1 MSFLEEL
8 ITEIDRAKQ
17 PKKQSKPNKFLEFEK
32 QLRDL
37 AKSKGLQPRT
47 FLEQLVKQ
55 KPEFAQNKII
65 QKLIGEQDV
74 PQQKGRDAKPEV
86 LTKRAMNVVKKSI
99 KHSANKQRRRMDK
112 DSVSEDEYDDFS
124 QLINPMGQD
133 STSLKKIKQSPGFHD
148 LIVTMFASGTQADL
162 EQDEILHYISKML
175 NMSTVEIKA
184 ILQKDGF
191 DFAEP
196 DAETKFKQNMG
207 ATGGFQIGKGKSR
220 TLNSM
225 YEGSLDQFRNLYKK
239 SIGSDDA
246 AVTLRELINAINDDS
261 LWSDQFPQLKQ
272 FTGISPLSGSRIVT
286 AKKIPGDSAD
296 EKIAALVQAI
306 DDDEWVND
314 TAKHLMRSF
323 TLGEDEAQDRGYAQ
337 MIIQQHQDEYKKFM
351 DTGDLMDA
359 PTIYEKLFAYFS
371 SSDAS
376 DQMPYGTMK
385 ARDGD
390 PYVWLVNKLDELGL
404 IIEEG
409 NEFAQKVRQLKA
421 TGAKKGTKFKT
432 SDGEEHTL
440 EGDLN
445 AWYAEQYARELAEKD
460 GKVWDRMSYGDKED
474 YRKIANKKYGVVKS
488 EGIEGLVEKMILMKD
503 QVADAVADK
512 VKDWAKSASVEQINK
527 VLAMIKSPAK
537 LKPEGPTSASMEE
550 DKTDAEIDAFHT
562 ELDKLVHKYFGH
574 SSDEKKEKV
583 KEDAI
588 TEEEFDEAAGE
599 KDACYHKV
607 KSRYKVWPSAYASG
621 ALVQCRKV
629 GASNWGNN
637 SKK

>member
-1 MSFLEEL
+1 
-8 ITEIDRAKQ
+8 
-17 PKKQSKPNKFLEFEK
+17 
-32 QLRDL
+32 
-37 AKSKGLQPRT
+37 
-47 FLEQLVKQ
+47 
-55 KPEFAQNKII
+55 
-65 QKLIGEQDV
+65 
-74 PQQKGRDAKPEV
+74 
-86 LTKRAMNVVKKSI
+86 
-99 KHSANKQRRRMDK
+99 
-112 DSVSEDEYDDFS
+112 
-124 QLINPMGQD
+124 
-133 STSLKKIKQSPGFHD
+133 
-148 LIVTMFASGTQADL
+148 
-162 EQDEILHYISKML
+162 
-175 NMSTVEIKA
+175 
-184 ILQKDGF
+184 
-191 DFAEP
+191 
-196 DAETKFKQNMG
+196 
-207 ATGGFQIGKGKSR
+207 
-220 TLNSM
+220 
-225 YEGSLDQFRNLYKK
+225 
-239 SIGSDDA
+239 
-246 AVTLRELINAINDDS
+246 
-261 LWSDQFPQLKQ
+261 
-272 FTGISPLSGSRIVT
+272 
-286 AKKIPGDSAD
+286 
-296 EKIAALVQAI
+296 
-306 DDDEWVND
+306 
-314 TAKHLMRSF
+314 
-323 TLGEDEAQDRGYAQ
+323 
-337 MIIQQHQDEYKKFM
+337 
-351 DTGDLMDA
+351 
-359 PTIYEKLFAYFS
+359 
-371 SSDAS
+371 
-376 DQMPYGTMK
+376 
-385 ARDGD
+385 
-390 PYVWLVNKLDELGL
+390 VWLVNKLDELGL

>member
-1 MSFLEEL
+1 MSL
-8 ITEIDRAKQ
+8 IVDLINEMDKDKQ
-17 PKKQSKPNKFLEFEK
+17 PKKESKVNKFLEFEK

-37 AKSKGLQPRT
+37 AKSKGVQPRT

-55 KPEFAQNKII
+55 KPEFAHNKII

-74 PQQKGRDAKPEV
+74 PTQKGRDAKPEV
-86 LTKRAMNVVKKSI
+86 LTKRAMNVVKKGI
-99 KHSANKQRRRMDK
+99 KQAANKQRRRMDK

-148 LIVTMFASGTQADL
+148 MIVTMFASGTQADL
-162 EQDEILHYISKML
+162 EQDEMLHYISKMF
-175 NMSTVEIKA
+175 NMNTVEIKA

-196 DAETKFKQNMG
+196 DAAERFKQNMD
-207 ATGGFQIGKGKSR
+207 ATGGIHFGKTKTR
-220 TLNSM
+220 TLNSV
-225 YEGSLDQFRNLYKK
+225 Y
-239 SIGSDDA
+239 
-246 AVTLRELINAINDDS
+246 
-261 LWSDQFPQLKQ
+261 
-272 FTGISPLSGSRIVT
+272 
-286 AKKIPGDSAD
+286 
-296 EKIAALVQAI
+296 
-306 DDDEWVND
+306 
-314 TAKHLMRSF
+314 
-323 TLGEDEAQDRGYAQ
+323 EDEAQDRGYAQ
-337 MIIQQHQDEYKKFM
+337 MIIQQHQNEYKKFM

-371 SSDAS
+371 SSDAD
-376 DQMPYGTMK
+376 DQMPYGTQK
-385 ARDGD
+385 ARTGD
-390 PYVWLVNKLDELGL
+390 PYVWLVDKLDELGL

-445 AWYAEQYARELAEKD
+445 AWYAEQYAKELAEKD
-460 GKVWDRMSYGDKED
+460 GKAWDRMSYGDKED

-488 EGIEGLVEKMILMKD
+488 EDIEGLVEKMVLVKD
-503 QVADAVADK
+503 QVADAVAER
-512 VKDWAKSASVEQINK
+512 VKYWAKSASVEQINK
-527 VLAMIKSPAK
+527 VLTMIKSPAK
-537 LKPEGPTSASMEE
+537 LKPEGPTSASIEE
-550 DKTDAEIDAFHT
+550 DKTDAEIDAFHR
-562 ELDKLVHKYFGH
+562 ELDQLMHKHFGH

-588 TEEEFDEAAGE
+588 TEEEFDEAAGK

-629 GASNWGNN
+629 GASNWGNK
-637 SKK
+637 SK

>member
-1 MSFLEEL
+1 MIADEA
-8 ITEIDRAKQ
+8 RAH
-17 PKKQSKPNKFLEFEK
+17 
-32 QLRDL
+32 
-37 AKSKGLQPRT
+37 GYQPRKY
-47 FLEQLVKQ
+47 LEQLCKQSESFANSKLVKV
-55 KPEFAQNKII
+55 
-65 QKLIGEQDV
+65 LLGERDV
-74 PQQKGRDAKPEV
+74 PTQKGRDAKPEV

-148 LIVTMFASGTQADL
+148 MIVTMFASGTQADL
-162 EQDEILHYISKML
+162 EQDEMLHYISKMF

-207 ATGGFQIGKGKSR
+207 GTGGSGRGGKKTP

-272 FTGISPLSGSRIVT
+272 FVAVSPQSGSRIVT

-371 SSDAS
+371 SSDA
-376 DQMPYGTMK
+376 DDMMPYGTQK

-460 GKVWDRMSYGDKED
+460 GKAWDRMSYGDKED

-488 EGIEGLVEKMILMKD
+488 EDIEGLVEKMVLVKD
-503 QVADAVADK
+503 QVADAVAER

-527 VLAMIKSPAK
+527 VLTMIKSPAK
-537 LKPEGPTSASMEE
+537 LKPEGPTSASIEE
-550 DKTDAEIDAFHT
+550 DKTDAEIDAFHR
-562 ELDKLVHKYFGH
+562 ELDQLVHKHFGH

-583 KEDAI
+583 KESVAI
-588 TEEEFDEAAGE
+588 TEQEFDEAAGK

>member
-1 MSFLEEL
+1 MSFLTKL
-8 ITEIDRAKQ
+8 IKEIDS
-17 PKKQSKPNKFLEFEK
+17 KKAVEKETKSSPTSKLYDFEK
-32 QLRDL
+32 TIREM
-37 AKSKGLQPRT
+37 AKAQGIQPRT
-47 FLEQLVKQ
+47 FLIKMAEQN
-55 KPEFAQNKII
+55 PKIARNPI
-65 QKLIGEQDV
+65 VQKLIGEQDV
-74 PQQKGRDAKPEV
+74 PTQKGRDAKPQV
-86 LTKRAMNVVKKSI
+86 LTKRAINVVKKSI

-148 LIVTMFASGTQADL
+148 MIVTMFASGTQADL
-162 EQDEILHYISKML
+162 EQDEMLHYISKMF

-207 ATGGFQIGKGKSR
+207 GTGGPGRGEKKTP

-246 AVTLRELINAINDDS
+246 AVTLRELIQAINDDS

-272 FTGISPLSGSRIVT
+272 FTGVSPQSGSRIVT

-296 EKIAALVQAI
+296 EKIAALVKAI

-314 TAKHLMRSF
+314 TAKHLMKSF
-323 TLGEDEAQDRGYAQ
+323 TLGEDEHQDRGYAQ

-371 SSDAS
+371 SSDA
-376 DQMPYGTMK
+376 DDMMPYGTQK

-440 EGDLN
+440 EQILTQTRQLMDML
-445 AWYAEQYARELAEKD
+445 E
-460 GKVWDRMSYGDKED
+460 
-474 YRKIANKKYGVVKS
+474 RKI
-488 EGIEGLVEKMILMKD
+488 
-503 QVADAVADK
+503 Q
-512 VKDWAKSASVEQINK
+512 EQ
-527 VLAMIKSPAK
+527 SPV
-537 LKPEGPTSASMEE
+537 EE
-550 DKTDAEIDAFHT
+550 DKTDAEIDDFHR
-562 ELDKLVHKYFGH
+562 ELDRLVHKHFGH
-574 SSDEKKEKV
+574 SSDEKREKV

-588 TEEEFDEAAGE
+588 TEQEFDEAAGK

-607 KSRYKVWPSAYASG
+607 KARYKVWPSAYASG
-621 ALVQCRKV
+621 ALVQCRKK
-629 GASNWGNN
+629 GAANWG
-637 SKK
+637 SKSK